1 MTHYIVARIAI
12 HDRERYAQYEAG
24 FMPIFEKHGGQILA
38 VNDAPEVLEGPPDTR
53 RLVILAFPDR
63 DAALSWAG
71 STEYREIAKHRL
83 AASEGAIVITEGFA
97 PPS

>member
-12 HDRERYAQYEAG
+12 HDRDRYAQYEAG
-24 FMPIFEKHGGQILA
+24 FMPVFDKYGGQILA

-63 DAALSWAG
+63 EAALAWAG
-71 STEYREIAKHRL
+71 SPEYQEIAKHRL
-83 AASEGAIVITEGFA
+83 AASEGAIVMTPGFG
-97 PPS
+97 